1 MIGVIGMTIETQII
15 RLHHNVEGFAKCVS
29 FLNEELFLKKINGWS
44 PRDIVAH
51 LIGWNQYMIEGCKQ
65 IKKRELPFYDVD
77 PGENY
82 SKVNAVLIRKHS
94 SVDKQELLDE
104 LRASARELE
113 QFLESLD
120 PGEWDRDYG
129 VTNQGS
135 TITIQ
140 SSVDDLIADYA
151 HHTVQIEEWA
161 KLTQSREGAKND

>member
-1 MIGVIGMTIETQII
+1 MTIQTQIVKL
-15 RLHHNVEGFAKCVS
+15 RADVEDFAQCVS
-29 FLNEELFLKKINGWS
+29 SLNEELFLKKINGWS
-44 PRDIVAH
+44 ARDIAAH
-51 LIGWNQYMIEGCKQ
+51 LIGWNRYLIEGSKQ
-65 IKKRELPFYDVD
+65 IKKGALPFYDVD

-82 SKVNAVLIRKHS
+82 SKVNAELIRKHS

-104 LRASARELE
+104 LRASARELG

-151 HHTVQIEEWA
+151 HHRVQIEEWVN
-161 KLTQSREGAKND
+161 LSQSHKEREE

>member
-1 MIGVIGMTIETQII
+1 MAMTIQTQIVKL
-15 RLHHNVEGFAKCVS
+15 RANVDEFAQCVAP
-29 FLNEELFLKKINGWS
+29 LNEELFLKKINGWS
-44 PRDIVAH
+44 ARDMVAH

-65 IKKRELPFYDVD
+65 IKKGELPFYDVD

-82 SKVNAVLIRKHS
+82 SKVNAELIRKHS
-94 SVDKQELLDE
+94 SVDKHELLDE
-104 LRASARELE
+104 LRASARELG

-140 SSVDDLIADYA
+140 SSVDDLIADYP
-151 HHTVQIEEWA
+151 HHREQIEEWVN
-161 KLTQSREGAKND
+161 LSQSHKEREE